1 FEIVFQNEKDP
12 EPEPVEETNP
22 DLPETLPP
30 GIIDVIFA
38 ENEHKLMVLNP
49 FEMNIKQVEIYN
61 MLGQQVESFTSNSNQ
76 KEMIVP
82 VREHPASI
90 YVVKVYA
97 IEGMVSKNIL
107 LMR

>member
-1 FEIVFQNEKDP
+1 
-12 EPEPVEETNP
+12 
-22 DLPETLPP
+22 
-30 GIIDVIFA
+30 FA